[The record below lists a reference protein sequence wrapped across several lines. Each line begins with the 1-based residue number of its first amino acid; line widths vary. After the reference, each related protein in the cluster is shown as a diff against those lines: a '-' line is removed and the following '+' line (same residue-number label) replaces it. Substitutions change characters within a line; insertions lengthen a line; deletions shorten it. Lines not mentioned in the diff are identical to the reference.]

1 MKGNTLVVST
11 FPHNFN
17 PMLRIAVYLAFIIS
31 AASASGGI
39 ILSSKLRKK
48 YHTEMYS
55 ALLYFQVFIFTFGLY
70 GIWGQVILKT
80 YLSPY
85 IEGGTLA
92 RFTDF
97 SMLLGLPFLVFA
109 WLMLIRVACYIS
121 GRVCTTWFIMIFLVA
136 NFSILVT
143 LGYFISENENSMA
156 SFLLKSYF
164 MAMNL
169 IYAVYCFTII
179 LIKGN
184 HETAYDKNDRR
195 IIAPALAS
203 IMVIQ
208 CIPLFFYKGGTI
220 PGLIFILVFFTG
232 NIFLPFYISYFARIS
247 TIRPVPAENISF
259 AEFCAR
265 YEVSPRESEI
275 IREIC
280 NGLSNKEISEK
291 LFISLQTVKDH
302 THRIYIKTNVRSRAQ
317 LMNLVAGK

>member
-1 MKGNTLVVST
+1 
-11 FPHNFN
+11 
-17 PMLRIAVYLAFIIS
+17 MLRIAVYLAFIIS
-31 AASASGGI
+31 AASAAGGI
-39 ILSSKLRKK
+39 ILSSRLRRK
-48 YHTEMYS
+48 YHSEMFS
-55 ALLYFQVFIFTFGLY
+55 ALLYFQIFIFTFGLY
-70 GIWGQVILKT
+70 GIWGQVVLKT

-85 IEGGTLA
+85 IQGETLA

-121 GRVCTTWFIMIFLVA
+121 GRACSIWFILIFLVA

-143 LGYFISENENSMA
+143 VGYFISENESSMA
-156 SFLLKSYF
+156 SFLLRIYF

-169 IYAVYCFTII
+169 IYAVYCSVII
-179 LIKGN
+179 LIKGKG
-184 HETAYDKNDRR
+184 AAAFDQKDRR
-195 IIAPALAS
+195 IIAPIMAS
-203 IMVIQ
+203 VMAIQ
-208 CIPLFFYKGGTI
+208 CIPLFFYNGEAI

-232 NIFLPFYISYFARIS
+232 NVFLPFYFSYFARIN
-247 TIRPVPAENISF
+247 TVKPAPAGNIPF
-259 AEFCAR
+259 EEFCAR

-302 THRIYIKTNVRSRAQ
+302 THRIYIKTNVRSRSQ

>member
-1 MKGNTLVVST
+1 
-11 FPHNFN
+11 
-17 PMLRIAVYLAFIIS
+17 MLRIAVYLVFIIS
-31 AASASGGI
+31 AASASGGVA
-39 ILSSKLRKK
+39 LSSKLRKK
-48 YHTEMYS
+48 YHSEMFS
-55 ALLYFQVFIFTFGLY
+55 ALLYFQVFIYTFGLY

-85 IEGGTLA
+85 IQGETLA

-121 GRVCTTWFIMIFLVA
+121 GRACTTWFIMIFLVA

-156 SFLLKSYF
+156 SFLLKTYF

-169 IYAVYCFTII
+169 IYAVYCCIII
-179 LIKGN
+179 LIKGKE
-184 HETAYDKNDRR
+184 ETALDQKDRR
-195 IIAPALAS
+195 IIAPVLAS

-208 CIPLFFYKGGTI
+208 CIPLFFYNGDTVT
-220 PGLIFILVFFTG
+220 GLVFILVFFTG
-232 NIFLPFYISYFARIS
+232 NVFLPFYISYFARIS
-247 TIRPVPAENISF
+247 TVKPLPAGDVSF
-259 AEFCAR
+259 EEFCKR